1 MYALAGGTN
10 SNGGGLADGKIESGW
25 AHFEGLGLDESIPK
39 YLRISGKIQNLFMTK
54 RDTEQYVNEIW
65 AAKEDYQKQLNLG
78 VDDGVLV
85 DGAGGELSQ
94 GNMHLSAFFE
104 IFLEQRFKT
113 QTRAVEFAYNF
124 IDSLTKYSFDSDC
137 KLFIMIMQGDLSEE
151 IRHDQLNMLDDL
163 LNELRHEDQLIHH
176 KVDGRLT
183 LDVFFRVIRRVFP
196 TKGEHSIRRL
206 EKALELEI
214 KGRRLVLYEELLE
227 EDEEG
232 NQGKFCETLRMQ
244 HLTECSTFSRRVM
257 DVISQYYDDSVAEAT
272 TTNAVEELALMTSQ
286 GPSLTVHE
294 LRNALSLADADK
306 PRNEINKYL
315 ARGCNKSVQ
324 DVLLMETD
332 RNCMIPVAMFKSN
345 LKRGL
350 IKKSKPSHESMMKNR
365 VGKTSNADM

>member
-1 MYALAGGTN
+1 M
-10 SNGGGLADGKIESGW
+10 ESGW
-25 AHFEGLGLDESIPK
+25 AHFEGLGLDDTIPK

-65 AAKEDYQKQLNLG
+65 AAKEEYQKMQGMG
-78 VDDGVLV
+78 VGDNTEGSEVT
-85 DGAGGELSQ
+85 ERETHHI
-94 GNMHLSAFFE
+94 HLSAFFE

-163 LNELRHEDQLIHH
+163 LNELRHEDQLTHH
-176 KVDGRLT
+176 KVEGRLS
-183 LDVFFRVIRRVFP
+183 LDVFFRVIRRTFP

-214 KGRRLVLYEELLE
+214 KGRRFVLYEELLE

-257 DVISQYYDDSVAEAT
+257 DVITQFYDDSVAEAT
-272 TTNAVEELALMTSQ
+272 TTDAIEDLALMTSN
-286 GPSLTVHE
+286 GPSLTVSQ

-306 PRNEINKYL
+306 TRNEINKYL
-315 ARGCNKSVQ
+315 ARGCDKSIQ

-332 RNCMIPVAMFKSN
+332 RTIMIPVESFKAN

-350 IKKSKPSHESMMKNR
+350 IKKSKPTHETMMKNR
-365 VGKTSNADM
+365 AGNRSSGY